1 MKLELI
7 HVRRLHT
14 KDSGIVSFEIPL
26 SRKAEYAELIKK
38 GQPVDRF
45 DLRIE
50 IPRKRRS
57 TGFRSQNSHSHG
69 HYADIAEQLS
79 TADVD
84 YSPDEIARALKLMAM
99 KEGYWPPKMNR
110 QGEALVDPITK
121 ALEPM
126 SESDADTAQ
135 AGQLI
140 EFIHQWADTNGLWLT
155 EYIDEEPRR
164 VYGGA
169 VRQA

>member
-1 MKLELI
+1 MKLELV
-7 HVRRLHT
+7 HVRRL
-14 KDSGIVSFEIPL
+14 SAGSPRIVSFEIPL
-26 SRKAEYAELIKK
+26 SRAAEYAELVKK
-38 GQPVDRF
+38 GLPVDRY

-50 IPRKRRS
+50 TPRKKRS

-79 TADVD
+79 TPDIE
-84 YSPDEIARALKLMAM
+84 YSPEEIARALKLMAM

-110 QGEALVDPITK
+110 QGEAIVDPITK

-126 SESDADTAQ
+126 SEADADTAQ
-135 AGQLI
+135 AAQLI
-140 EFIHQWADTNGLWLT
+140 EFIHAWADSNGLWLT
-155 EYIDEEPRR
+155 EYINEEPRR